1 MARKADVD
9 SPKLSG
15 QLVVTTHQHTNLHE
29 CEAAKHWVPSH
40 GDRPIITK
48 TLVVKRAEGHCV

>member
-1 MARKADVD
+1 MARIAHVD

-48 TLVVKRAEGHCV
+48 TLVVNIRRAL